1 MDLKFLQ
8 IFLLFAT
15 HRIDGRAN
23 DYFSG
28 SFDINKNCL
37 KEELM
42 KNLTKES
49 YPRCATVVEG
59 VVYVFSDYCQ
69 ALVPVHEFQSQS
81 NEIIGLIGTGTD
93 NKII

>member
-15 HRIDGRAN
+15 QRIDGRAN

-59 VVYVFSDYCQ
+59 VVYVFSDYL
-69 ALVPVHEFQSQS
+69 LV
-81 NEIIGLIGTGTD
+81 
-93 NKII
+93 KIAR

>member
-1 MDLKFLQ
+1 
-8 IFLLFAT
+8 
-15 HRIDGRAN
+15 
-23 DYFSG
+23 
-28 SFDINKNCL
+28 
-37 KEELM
+37 M

-69 ALVPVHEFQSQS
+69 ALVPVHKFQSQS
-81 NEIIGLIGTGTD
+81 NEILGLIGTGTD